1 MNIGDILT
9 KETYTQGAIW
19 CNQNDAHIEMI
30 AGQYTIVANA
40 VIVPTTAE
48 QIAQIDAQY
57 EADKDELKSYYTEF
71 LMRGDTEGQQA
82 IKDELTALDTQ
93 YDADIA
99 ALNEE
104 V

>member
-1 MNIGDILT
+1 MAKFYSPNGNIEVWAEKPNGY
-9 KETYTQGAIW
+9 YTVEEWNALRPAPI
-19 CNQNDAHIEMI
+19 DA
-30 AGQYTIVANA
+30 
-40 VIVPTTAE
+40 PTTAE

-57 EADKDELKSYYTEF
+57 EADKDELKSCYTEF